1 MRVLI
6 YIFFIFISYKSLF
19 ARSEGE
25 TEITAEEGIEVF
37 NNEKYYLLKKNVK
50 IENDNFILLADK
62 IKMFFDKDLY
72 DVKII
77 NAYGNVKLD
86 SPLYKL
92 KADSENLS
100 FIVDN
105 EEINLSGDNS
115 KLFTDNIQMF
125 SNGTIQV
132 KNIEGE
138 FYIEGDGSE
147 LISENIIIKG
157 NKIDGKFSSETNLR
171 EIVFLDIYD
180 DNIAYVN
187 DNNSEMFANL
197 IKYNKKTSLIE
208 LEKNVKIINKG
219 EIITGDY
226 GTLDTKSNSYKIQSK
241 DSNKVIAII
250 TDKDE

>member
-1 MRVLI
+1 ML
-6 YIFFIFISYKSLF
+6 
-19 ARSEGE
+19 
-25 TEITAEEGIEVF
+25 
-37 NNEKYYLLKKNVK
+37 
-50 IENDNFILLADK
+50 
-62 IKMFFDKDLY
+62 
-72 DVKII
+72 
-77 NAYGNVKLD
+77 
-86 SPLYKL
+86 P
-92 KADSENLS
+92 
-100 FIVDN
+100 
-105 EEINLSGDNS
+105 
-115 KLFTDNIQMF
+115 DNIQIF

-208 LEKNVKIINKG
+208 LEKNVKKINKG

-226 GTLDTKSNSYKIQSK
+226 GTLDTKSNSYKYNQ

>member
-1 MRVLI
+1 M
-6 YIFFIFISYKSLF
+6 
-19 ARSEGE
+19 
-25 TEITAEEGIEVF
+25 
-37 NNEKYYLLKKNVK
+37 K
-50 IENDNFILLADK
+50 IN
-62 IKMFFDKDLY
+62 
-72 DVKII
+72 
-77 NAYGNVKLD
+77 

-105 EEINLSGDNS
+105 EEINLSGDNL

-125 SNGTIQV
+125 SNGAIQV
-132 KNIEGE
+132 KNIEGN
-138 FYIEGDGSE
+138 FIEGDGSE
-147 LISENIIIKG
+147 LIPENIIIKG
-157 NKIDGKFSSETNLR
+157 NKIDGKFSETNLR

-197 IKYNKKTSLIE
+197 IKYNKKTSLVE

-226 GTLDTKSNSYKIQSK
+226 GTLDTKSNSYKYNPKTRIK
-241 DSNKVIAII
+241 L
-250 TDKDE
+250 